1 MVGFHMRPS
10 ASSVTRLTHLGQQ
23 LRDALPPGT
32 QRDAVD
38 RIATTAHQPVRIAVV
53 GRVSTGKSTLVNALL
68 GRTIAA
74 TAAEDC
80 TRYPTVY
87 SYGAPEQAVAVSEDG
102 TRTPLPLEIARS
114 EPPPGTA
121 RLEVNLQ
128 TEVLRRITLLDSPGL
143 AGTATAAGAA
153 RAPGLIRDYEIL
165 LYLFRGELRTD
176 DTRVLDDQAEATR
189 SLTEGALPTVGVLAH
204 ADNFGDGGWGDDDPL
219 ELARRSC
226 VQRLDQAAGRFHKVV
241 PVSALMA
248 ETVRSGGLT
257 ENDGRRLRRL
267 RDIDPMLLRFGAG
280 APEDDPTVLDDLT
293 AKLTGYGLNH
303 GRAHAAST
311 HELSEWMLRRSGFD
325 ALLAS
330 FDGLRPM
337 VEHLRLARAL
347 RSFEEVF
354 SDPGTPIQ
362 AKALLEQEV
371 LGPTGHIARELRA
384 YRLLAADQPDHP
396 CVALLRDLL
405 STSTGEERLEIV
417 RAQDPGGPDPVAS
430 CFRAA
435 SRFQSISGLGGSS
448 IERDAAR
455 VLSMSMFYLGE
466 SFRR

>member
-1 MVGFHMRPS
+1 MTAPPS
-10 ASSVTRLTHLGQQ
+10 SILRLARLGQR
-23 LRDALPPGT
+23 LHDALPPGD
-32 QRDAVD
+32 QRDRID
-38 RIATTAHQPVRIAVV
+38 RIAATAHQPVRIAVV

-102 TRTPLPLEIARS
+102 GRTPLPLEIARS
-114 EPPPGTA
+114 EPPPGTS
-121 RLEVNLQ
+121 RLEVTLQ

-176 DTRVLDDQAEATR
+176 DTRVLDDHAETTR
-189 SLTEGALPTVGVLAH
+189 VLIEGALPTIGVLAH

-219 ELARRSC
+219 ECARQSC
-226 VQRLDQAAGRFHKVV
+226 QERMDQASGRFHTVV

-248 ETVRSGGLT
+248 ETVRTGGLT
-257 ENDGRRLRRL
+257 ENDVRRLRRL
-267 RDIDPMLLRFGAG
+267 RDADPMLLRFGAG
-280 APEDDPTVLDDLT
+280 APEDDPTMLDDLT

-303 GRAHAAST
+303 GRAHSGT
-311 HELSEWMLRRSGFD
+311 TPELSDWMLRRSGFD

-330 FDGLRPM
+330 FDGVRPM

-347 RSFEEVF
+347 RSFEDVLA
-354 SDPGTPIQ
+354 DPRTPVETR
-362 AKALLEQEV
+362 ALLEQEV
-371 LGPTGHIARELRA
+371 LGPTGHVARELRA
-384 YRLLAADQPDHP
+384 YRLLAADQPDHAS
-396 CVALLRDLL
+396 VALLRDLL
-405 STSTGEERLEIV
+405 STATDDQRLEIV
-417 RAQDPGGPDPVAS
+417 RAKDPGTPDPVAT

-435 SRFQSISGLGGSS
+435 GRFQSMSGLGGSS
-448 IERDAAR
+448 SEREAAR

>member
-1 MVGFHMRPS
+1 MTVS
-10 ASSVTRLTHLGQQ
+10 STASLVRLGQQ
-23 LRDALPPGT
+23 LRDALPPGV
-32 QRDAVD
+32 QRDEVD
-38 RIATTAHQPVRIAVV
+38 RIAATAHQPVRIAVV

-87 SYGAPEQAVAVSEDG
+87 SYGAPEQALAVGEDG

-121 RLEVNLQ
+121 RFEVSLQ

-143 AGTATAAGAA
+143 AGTATASGAA

-176 DTRVLDDQAEATR
+176 DTWVLDDHAEATR
-189 SLTEGALPTVGVLAH
+189 ALTEGALPTVGVLAH

-219 ELARRSC
+219 ERARLSCAERLA
-226 VQRLDQAAGRFHKVV
+226 QAAGRFHQVV

-248 ETVRSGGLT
+248 ETVRTGGLT
-257 ENDGRRLRRL
+257 ESDSRRLRRL
-267 RDIDPMLLRFGAG
+267 RDVDPMLLRFGAG
-280 APEDDPTVLDDLT
+280 APDDDPTVLDDLT

-303 GRAHAAST
+303 GRAHAGST

-325 ALLAS
+325 GLLAS

-347 RSFEEVF
+347 RSFEDVLA
-354 SDPGTPIQ
+354 DPGTPIE
-362 AKALLEQEV
+362 ARALLEQEV
-371 LGPTGHIARELRA
+371 LGPAGHVARELRA
-384 YRLLAADQPDHP
+384 YRLLAAEQPDHAS
-396 CVALLRDLL
+396 VMFLRDLL
-405 STSTGEERLEIV
+405 SRSTAEERLEIV
-417 RAQDPGGPDPVAS
+417 RVKDPDSPDPVAT

-435 SRFQSISGLGGSS
+435 GRFQSMSGLGGSS
-448 IERDAAR
+448 VEREAAR

-466 SFRR
+466 SFRRGTAVR